1 MILGID
7 PGLGGALAFF
17 WPHTDDCEIVD
28 TPTHVIT
35 VGGSKKRVLD
45 LQQYALLIR
54 HRAEHIRLAVI
65 EDVHAM
71 PKQGVTSSFTF
82 GFLAGAAQAICA
94 AYSLPIHLVK
104 PSAWKREMGLT
115 SDKDMSRRKASQMF
129 PQHAGLWPN
138 KGHDGRAEALLLA
151 WYGNARI

>member
-7 PGLGGALAFF
+7 PGLGGAIAFY
-17 WPHTDDCEIVD
+17 WPEDNNCEIYD
-28 TPTHVIT
+28 TPTHT
-35 VGGSKKRVLD
+35 VTVNGSKKRVID
-45 LQQYALLIR
+45 LYQYAELI
-54 HRAEHIRLAVI
+54 HQRAHHVHLAVI

-82 GFLAGAAQAICA
+82 GFVAGAAQAICA
-94 AYSLPIHLVK
+94 AYRVPVHLVK
-104 PSAWKREMGLT
+104 PAAWKRQLGLT
-115 SDKDMSRRKASQMF
+115 ADKDSSRRKASQMF

-151 WYGNARI
+151 WYGGKLA